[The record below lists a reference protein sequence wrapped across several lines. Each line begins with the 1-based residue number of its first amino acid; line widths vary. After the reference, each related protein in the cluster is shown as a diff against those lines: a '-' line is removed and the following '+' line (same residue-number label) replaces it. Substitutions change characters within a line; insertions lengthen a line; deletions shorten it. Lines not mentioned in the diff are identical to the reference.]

1 MKKVLFALAL
11 AASCSLAFANGN
23 GNGNGNG
30 NNGGASIGGSG
41 TIYGGTVTG
50 GVTSINHGE
59 ATAATFI
66 SGQGFSNQW
75 TSGNV
80 TGSAFAGGTVSS
92 SGVLVNT
99 VTTQKVDFASNG
111 NIGGGAQA
119 MNAGSQI
126 LNGTTGYGTIEND
139 AVAVG
144 TFNKASIGGFVGIS
158 GSTFGHFP
166 GF

>member
-1 MKKVLFALAL
+1 MKKLLALAL
-11 AASCSLAFANGN
+11 LVTCGLASAHGSS
-23 GNGNGNG
+23 
-30 NNGGASIGGSG
+30 GGASIGGSG

-50 GVTSINHGE
+50 GVTSVNHGE

-66 SGQGFSNQW
+66 SGQGYSNQW
-75 TSGNV
+75 TSGKV
-80 TGSAFAGGTVSS
+80 TGSAFAGGTIGS
-92 SGVLVNT
+92 SGVTVNT

-119 MNAGSQI
+119 INAGSQI

-144 TFNKASIGGFVGIS
+144 TFSKASIGGFVGIS
-158 GSTFGHFP
+158 GSSFGHFP